1 MPFGWGFS
9 FWFEAAP
16 KTMRRAVGAKAL
28 MDGVIVA
35 VAHGEVRGMGLRGFV
50 EVYGWG
56 AGHYAKFKND
66 EL

>member
-1 MPFGWGFS
+1 MQ
-9 FWFEAAP
+9 
-16 KTMRRAVGAKAL
+16 GAIGANAL

-35 VAHGEVRGMGLRGFV
+35 VVHDKFRGMGLRGFV

-56 AGHYAKFKND
+56 AVHYAKFEND